1 MVDNVIRRDVI
12 EVSVETDKSGLIKLN
27 SEMDKLKASV
37 TGEVGK
43 GLDDLKNSVKGLGNV
58 SVGKFK
64 ESFDKIKESAD
75 KAKKATESVG
85 DSAKKMSRFTSTFK
99 SVQASILS
107 GENALN
113 KFKSSI
119 RNLPSNAVSKIS
131 DSFTKA
137 RFSAAAFTASIK
149 AIAKQKVGNLKTD
162 ISATAKALTGG
173 QTGARGFVTALKS
186 IGKISIGK
194 VASGIGKIK
203 DSLPQAKAALSN
215 FGAKLKDVAKT
226 SMSKLASGLK
236 KVGSAL
242 GSIATKAAGAAFN
255 GLKKVASVSF
265 KALGVGLAGAT
276 AAIGALVKAS
286 VSAYSSNEQLVG
298 GVQTLF
304 GTGGANSVEEYAK
317 SVGKSVAEVQDKYNV
332 LKKSESAVIT
342 NANNAYKT
350 AQMSANDYME
360 TVTGFSASLLQSL
373 GGDTQKAAEK
383 ADKALVQMSD
393 NSAKMGSDME
403 SIKYAYQGFAKQ
415 NYTINYLMSAA

>member
-1 MVDNVIRRDVI
+1 MADNVIRRDVI
-12 EVSVETDKSGLIKLN
+12 EVSVETDTSGLTKLD
-27 SEMDKLKASV
+27 SEMGKLKASV
-37 TGEVGK
+37 TGGVGK

-119 RNLPSNAVSKIS
+119 RSLPSNAVSKIS

-149 AIAKQKVGNLKTD
+149 AISKQRISNVKTD

-186 IGKISIGK
+186 IGKISVSK

-203 DSLPQAKAALSN
+203 GSLPQAKAALSN

-236 KVGSAL
+236 KIGSTL
-242 GSIATKAAGAAFN
+242 GSIAKKAAGAAFN

-393 NSAKMGSDME
+393 NSAKMGTDME
-403 SIKYAYQGFAKQ
+403 SIKFAYQGFAKQ
-415 NYTINYLMSAA
+415 NYTIKSNSLVA